1 MKTPLFTVTQIGFAV
16 LTIVTYAILLTG
28 LKKAI
33 AKTSWDESKKKNIYN
48 RVLFLIIGWT
58 LFITALSLKGFFQ
71 DFSGV
76 PPCFMIVLVVP
87 LITIL
92 IATFSKST
100 KEILLHVPAA
110 HLIRLQVFRVFVE
123 ILLWMTFL
131 QNLLPVQM
139 TFEGRNFDVISGLT
153 ALPAAFFLVNNRKG
167 LIAWNL
173 FTLGLLINV
182 VSVAI
187 LSLPTPFRV
196 FENELTI
203 VAYFP
208 FIWLPGLLV
217 PLAYGLS
224 FMSLKKA
231 LGTGH

>member
-1 MKTPLFTVTQIGFAV
+1 MKTPLFTVTQFGFAV
-16 LTIVTYAILLTG
+16 LTLVMYAILLAG
-28 LKKAI
+28 IKRAI
-33 AKTSWDESKKKNIYN
+33 AKTSWDESKKKSIYN
-48 RVLFLIIGWT
+48 RVLISIIAWTILISV
-58 LFITALSLKGFFQ
+58 LSLNGFFQ

-76 PPCFMIVLVVP
+76 PPRFMIVLVVP

-100 KEILLHVPAA
+100 KEVLLHVPAA
-110 HLIRLQVFRVFVE
+110 HLVRLQVFRVFVE
-123 ILLWMTFL
+123 ILLWMAFL
-131 QNLLPVQM
+131 QNLLPVQL

-153 ALPAAFFLVNNRKG
+153 ALPAAYLLVNSRKG
-167 LIAWNL
+167 LIIWNL

-187 LSLPTPFRV
+187 LSLPTPFRI
-196 FENELTI
+196 FEDELTI
-203 VAYFP
+203 VASFP

-224 FMSLKKA
+224 FMSLVQ
-231 LGTGH
+231 LRGRN